1 MLRASGAGAYSQGIA
16 CPSPSPHELG
26 ADEALVRATVRS
38 VLTGALWHPGRVPQ
52 ELACRAFTCRA
63 GAAAASLGILR
74 RCRRW
79 VGSRSGRR

>member
-38 VLTGALWHPGRVPQ
+38 VLTGALWHP
-52 ELACRAFTCRA
+52 AWRAQDGVV
-63 GAAAASLGILR
+63 GASTATLGILR